1 MKVPLRERIFHPTYL
16 RLLCLHV
23 RGRGGSLR
31 DALAGTGMT
40 WRQLLDEKRLIS
52 FHPARTLI
60 LSAKRLTK
68 CSSLGLEFGQS
79 VEMAAHG
86 VAGTAVAASRD
97 VLRVVEAAIRY
108 RSLRGRAAEFGSAQ
122 GRDFLALL
130 MREPFDLG
138 EIRTFMLEVQA
149 AMLDRIMTT
158 VAGEPLAGIE
168 YRFPYPPP
176 AWAGEYS
183 RWLSGE
189 VRFGARQM
197 EVRVPRK
204 ILRLRNVMAD
214 ERSRAVVTPPVER
227 ELALQRSGSDFA
239 GQIRRRLS
247 EQQGHYPSVQRLAD
261 EFNMSSRTL
270 LRKLRQDGFTYQ
282 GLLDEARKE
291 VAEWYLLKTRVPV
304 EAIAERLGYVD
315 ASGFSRAFRRWFGKP
330 PGKFRDERE
339 MTRRKRRVAT
349 GSRSA

>member
-1 MKVPLRERIFHPTYL
+1 MNVPLRERIFHPTYL

-23 RGRGGSLR
+23 RHRGALLTET
-31 DALAGTGMT
+31 LAGTGMS
-40 WRQLLDEKRLIS
+40 WRQLLHEKQLIP
-52 FHPARTLI
+52 FNAARTLI
-60 LSAKRLTK
+60 LSAKRLTA
-68 CSSLGLEFGQS
+68 CPSLGLEFGHS
-79 VEMAAHG
+79 IDMAAHG

-97 VLRVVEAAIRY
+97 VSRALEAAIRY
-108 RSLRGRAAEFGSAQ
+108 RPLRGRAAEFGSVQ
-122 GRDFLALL
+122 GQDFLALF

-138 EIRTFMLEVQA
+138 EIRTFMLEAQA
-149 AMLDRIMTT
+149 AVLDRIMTS
-158 VAGEPLAGIE
+158 VAGERLAGIE

-176 AWAGEYS
+176 LWAREYP

-189 VRFGARQM
+189 VRFRAARM

-214 ERSRAVVTPPVER
+214 ERSRAIVALPADR
-227 ELALQRSGSDFA
+227 ELALQRSGTDFA

-247 EQQGHYPSVQRLAD
+247 EQQGTYPSVQTIAD

-270 LRKLRQDGFTYQ
+270 LRKLKHDGATYQ
-282 GLLDEARKE
+282 RLLDDARKE
-291 VAEWYLLKTRVPV
+291 AAEWYLLKTRVPV

-330 PGKFRDERE
+330 PGKFRND
-339 MTRRKRRVAT
+339 RRKTR
-349 GSRSA
+349 SRSWNRRG